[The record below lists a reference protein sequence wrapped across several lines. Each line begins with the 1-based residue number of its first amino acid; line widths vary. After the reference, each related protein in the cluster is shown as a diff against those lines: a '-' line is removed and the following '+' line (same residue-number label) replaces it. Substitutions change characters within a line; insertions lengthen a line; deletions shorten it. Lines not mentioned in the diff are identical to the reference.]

1 MGQDAA
7 VIFALDPVYG
17 AFFAYL
23 LQGEQLGRSGYVGVV
38 LVLAAV
44 LISYYSADTCADDAL
59 ADVAPEEYDT
69 VRGEY
74 EKVPTLSPA
83 TLTEANGEEML
94 PLDETAKPTAAAMN
108 ERDKGE

>member
-1 MGQDAA
+1 MPAQ
-7 VIFALDPVYG
+7 
-17 AFFAYL
+17 
-23 LQGEQLGRSGYVGVV
+23 
-38 LVLAAV
+38 
-44 LISYYSADTCADDAL
+44 
-59 ADVAPEEYDT
+59 

-108 ERDKGE
+108 GRDKGERLSE